1 LKIRLKFPA
10 TPNNAG
16 DHAELA
22 VEVAREQY
30 GTELDFTP
38 ESLERLDDEV
48 ESLREEGV
56 DGEEA
61 AEALFVFGCY
71 LGEVMVRHLQGKWM
85 TTARSPLKD
94 LSPWPMVVTLPDGS
108 AWDTIGKVYKRLELG
123 DSEFLPAFF
132 AWAAQGRRG

>member
-1 LKIRLKFPA
+1 VKIRLKFPA
-10 TPNNAG
+10 TPDNAR

-22 VEVAREQY
+22 VALAREEY
-30 GTELDFTP
+30 DTELDFTP
-38 ESLERLDDEV
+38 DSLERLDDEI
-48 ESLREEGV
+48 ESLREDGI
-56 DGEEA
+56 DGEGA

-71 LGEVMVRHLQGKWM
+71 LGEVMVRHLQGEWV

-94 LSPWPMVVTLPDGS
+94 LSPWPMVVTLSDGS
-108 AWDTIGKVYKRLELG
+108 AWDSIGKVYKRLELG